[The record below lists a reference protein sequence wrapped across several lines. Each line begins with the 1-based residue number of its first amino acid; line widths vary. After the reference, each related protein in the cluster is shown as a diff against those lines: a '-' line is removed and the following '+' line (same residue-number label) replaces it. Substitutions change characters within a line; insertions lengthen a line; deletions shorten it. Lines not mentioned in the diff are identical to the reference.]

1 VALKLMLYLCKIK
14 LENMRTEEIS
24 YFGVELTVL
33 GIYHPGEDQV
43 MYDSDMAGYPGS
55 PPEFEV
61 FDVFAGD
68 ISIFNLLSHSQ
79 VLDIES
85 EVIEKIEG

>member
-1 VALKLMLYLCKIK
+1 MLYLCKIK
-14 LENMRTEEIS
+14 LENMRTEEIN
-24 YFGVELTVL
+24 YFGVEMTVE
-33 GIYHPGEDQV
+33 GNYHAGESQV

-55 PPEFEV
+55 GPEFEI
-61 FDVFAGD
+61 FDVFVGG

-79 VLDIES
+79 VLDIEA